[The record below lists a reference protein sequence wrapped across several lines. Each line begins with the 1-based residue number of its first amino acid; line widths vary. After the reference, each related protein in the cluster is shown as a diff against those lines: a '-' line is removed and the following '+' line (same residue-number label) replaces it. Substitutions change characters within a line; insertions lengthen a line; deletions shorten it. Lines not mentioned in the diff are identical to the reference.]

1 MHQVPFWRVC
11 RILANRPRLKLLAL
25 INRRPGLRVS
35 ELAKA
40 MKLSRPAAS
49 QYLRALEAC
58 HFISARRV
66 RRSIAYELSQSGS
79 HPPLPMLRKTLVPQL
94 CDKSAVEPA
103 FKLATAFANLGRIEV
118 FRALN
123 SGARSIAE
131 LRSLTGFAK
140 RTLWRHIQKLQS
152 RGFVRRSSKGTS
164 YVKATPK
171 DEFGRTLATAAAS

>member
-11 RILANRPRLKLLAL
+11 RVLANRPRLKLLAL

-58 HFISARRV
+58 HFVSARRV
-66 RRSIAYELSQSGS
+66 RRTVVYELSRSGAN
-79 HPPLPMLRKTLVPQL
+79 PPLQMLSRALLPQL
-94 CDKSAVEPA
+94 SDKTSVEPA
-103 FKLATAFANLGRIEV
+103 FKLATAFANPGRIEV

-123 SGARSIAE
+123 SGPNSIAE
-131 LRSLTGFAK
+131 LRSSTGFAR
-140 RTLWRHIQKLQS
+140 RTLWRHIQKLQN
-152 RGFVRRSSKGTS
+152 RGFVRRSSKGAS
-164 YVKATPK
+164 YAKATPK
-171 DEFGRTLATAAAS
+171 DEFARALAAAAA